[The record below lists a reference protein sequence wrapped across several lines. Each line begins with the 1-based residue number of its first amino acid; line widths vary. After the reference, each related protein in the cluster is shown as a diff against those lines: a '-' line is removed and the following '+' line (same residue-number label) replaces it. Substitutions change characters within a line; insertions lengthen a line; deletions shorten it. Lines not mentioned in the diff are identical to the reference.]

1 MNFNVTATLR
11 NGALV
16 FNGTMGFIPR
26 IGEEIEAAGQIFVVE
41 NVRYIFNQGRAFGQ
55 PVHLTLRYK

>member
-11 NGALV
+11 NGAMV
-16 FNGTMGFIPR
+16 FSGNMGFVPR
-26 IGEEIEAAGQIFVVE
+26 IGEEIEAVGQIFVVE

-55 PVHLTLRYK
+55 PVRLVLRYK

>member
-1 MNFNVTATLR
+1 MNFNITATLR
-11 NGALV
+11 NGAMV
-16 FNGTMGFIPR
+16 FSGNMGFVPR
-26 IGEEIEAAGQIFVVE
+26 IGEEIEAVGQIFVVE

>member
-16 FNGTMGFIPR
+16 FNGTMGFVPR
-26 IGEEIEAAGQIFVVE
+26 VGEEIETCGMVFVVE
-41 NVRYIFNQGRAFGQ
+41 NVRYIFNQGRSFGQ
-55 PVHLTLRYK
+55 SVRLTLRQE